1 MRLLSALA
9 LLVTTATTVAAALPP
24 EHQRIAEFKAIVAAA
39 EANGIPAAIGPINA
53 IEYVGPD
60 AYEIR
65 SDLCVVLALIVTTPA
80 KGPPIVG
87 PRQFEVRLQP
97 PVC

>member
-1 MRLLSALA
+1 MRRIFLALA
-9 LLVTTATTVAAALPP
+9 FAATAGLATAALPP
-24 EHQRIAEFKAIVAAA
+24 EYQRMEELNAIIAAI
-39 EANGIPAAIGPINA
+39 ETNGIPAAIGPINV

-60 AYEIR
+60 VYEIR
-65 SDLCVVLALIVTTPA
+65 SDLCIVRAFIVSTPQ

-97 PVC
+97 PIC